1 MNSKTHLR
9 LMVFAFCLAFAINAS
24 GGEWRAAAY
33 CAFMAGI
40 GALVLVFGFSKKAAE
55 KQPD

>member
-1 MNSKTHLR
+1 
-9 LMVFAFCLAFAINAS
+9 MVFAFCLAFAINAS